1 MRASVLALAVG
12 TAIASSALGVAA
24 PAALAQQPDLIQ
36 VQAEADRNWR
46 DRRWRDRGY
55 WHRPY
60 YYRPAPPPVVYYP
73 PYRPYYPPPPPR
85 PGFGFWIS

>member
-1 MRASVLALAVG
+1 MRASIFALAVG
-12 TAIASSALGVAA
+12 TAIATSALGAAA
-24 PAALAQQPDLIQ
+24 PSALAEQPNLIQ

-55 WHRPY
+55 YRPY

-73 PYRPYYPPPPPR
+73 PYRPYYPLPPPR